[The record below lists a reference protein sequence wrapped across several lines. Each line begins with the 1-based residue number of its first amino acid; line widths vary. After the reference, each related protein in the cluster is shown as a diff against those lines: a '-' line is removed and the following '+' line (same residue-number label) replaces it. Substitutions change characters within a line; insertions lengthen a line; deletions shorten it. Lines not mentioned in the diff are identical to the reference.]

1 MAVGLRKFG
10 RASSALGGFL
20 IFLGIIIIGIF
31 ALALFGVINLEVF
44 SSENFR
50 PLFMLVLLVVSVL
63 DIISGIILAF
73 R

>member
-1 MAVGLRKFG
+1 LTVGLRKFG

-31 ALALFGVINLEVF
+31 ALALFDVIDLEIF
-44 SSENFR
+44 ESQDYR
-50 PLFMLVLLVVSVL
+50 ALFMLILLVVSAL

>member
-1 MAVGLRKFG
+1 MGLRKFG

-31 ALALFGVINLEVF
+31 ALVLFDVINLEMF

-50 PLFMLVLLVVSVL
+50 PLFMMVLLVVSVL

>member
-1 MAVGLRKFG
+1 MGLRKFG

-20 IFLGIIIIGIF
+20 IFLGIIIIGVC
-31 ALALFGVINLEVF
+31 ALALFDVINLEVF

-50 PLFMLVLLVVSVL
+50 PLLMLVLLVVSVL